1 MSEWKAVPTSRLAA
15 LVAVDGYFVWEGCHY
30 ETLADIVGSGMLGFC
45 GCGAPE
51 ENLRYV
57 LGGLALMNEERPGW
71 PSNSM
76 PEFHKWYERHKARC
90 LAHFGSERAEY
101 FFYYWCDEKKF
112 SEHGGSV
119 PGWLTDSGLQLLAD
133 LRLAMSAPEARAD
146 GQPSAVAAHDHNG
159 GATSD
164 ERP

>member
-1 MSEWKAVPTSRLAA
+1 MKEWKAVPKSSLAA
-15 LVAVDGYFVWEGCHY
+15 LVPDGGYFLWKDCHY
-30 ETLADIVGSGMLGFC
+30 ETLAEIVGIGMLGFC

-57 LGGLALMNEERPGW
+57 LGGLELMNEERPGW
-71 PSNSM
+71 PHDTMAN
-76 PEFHKWYERHKARC
+76 FHTWYEGHKARC

-133 LRLAMSAPEARAD
+133 LRLAVSAPEARAD
-146 GQPSAVAAHDHNG
+146 GTLPAGRSGDYSEG
-159 GATSD
+159 EG
-164 ERP
+164 